1 MKTSFPNEIAEYC
14 IEGARAKVPNSV
26 VQQPIPHTQGSETI
40 PGTSIIWN
48 EQLTIY

>member
-26 VQQPIPHTQGSETI
+26 VQQYLILRDQKPDL
-40 PGTSIIWN
+40 GTYTY
-48 EQLTIY
+48 LAR